1 MKESDLRV
9 VKTKRAIQTAVM
21 ELLSQKELPRVTI
34 SEVCA
39 IAGINRKTFYR
50 HYRAVDDV
58 IAELESE
65 ILSQFSESVKSGI
78 FDLGAVIREISA
90 VISRR
95 REYFTRL
102 LKHNP
107 DLFANGKIKA
117 ILCRMVAVALKN
129 VGALEDEA
137 TVTAA
142 AEFSVSGVLA
152 LYFAWF
158 DGGCEG
164 DLEFL
169 TDVAVKMVTRELA
182 AFVSE
187 DKLSEMRLK

>member
-1 MKESDLRV
+1 MRESDLRV
-9 VKTKRAIQTAVM
+9 VKTKRVIQTAVM
-21 ELLSQKELPRVTI
+21 ELLSQKELSRITI

-50 HYRAVDDV
+50 HYRTVGDV
-58 IAELESE
+58 IAELENGLLGEFTDS
-65 ILSQFSESVKSGI
+65 LKSGI
-78 FDLGAVIREISA
+78 FDLGAIIREISA
-90 VISRR
+90 VIGGR

-102 LKHNP
+102 LAHNP
-107 DLFANGKIKA
+107 DLFTKGKIKA
-117 ILCRMVAVALKN
+117 ILCRTVAVALKN
-129 VGALEDEA
+129 VGSVEDEA
-137 TVTAA
+137 TVLAA
-142 AEFSVSGVLA
+142 AEFSVSGMLA
-152 LYFAWF
+152 LYSAWF

-169 TDVAVKMVTRELA
+169 TEVAVQMVTKGLA